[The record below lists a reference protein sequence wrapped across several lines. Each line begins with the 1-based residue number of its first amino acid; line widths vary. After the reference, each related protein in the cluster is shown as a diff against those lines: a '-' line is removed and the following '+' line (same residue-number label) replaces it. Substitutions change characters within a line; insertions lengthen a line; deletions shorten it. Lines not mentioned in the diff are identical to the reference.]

1 MTTILKGNILHAP
14 SFGAL
19 EVVPEGCMVLEDGRI
34 QGIYPALPERYAA
47 CPVTDYGR
55 QLIMPSFADMHLH
68 APQYPMLGMG
78 MDLPLLDWLDAY
90 TFPVEARFAD
100 RDYARL
106 VYRQLAEDLIS
117 SGTTRVAMFSSRHTD
132 ATLILMEELERTGV
146 CGAVGKV
153 NMDRSGGPAQEG
165 TEESVQET
173 LRWLEACRFDHI
185 RPILTPRF
193 IPSCTDSLLE
203 ALGKLA
209 RERDLPVQSHL
220 SENQG
225 EIQLVARL
233 HPDCVHYWEGYRKYG
248 LWKAG
253 TLMAHCVHSGEAEQ
267 RAMAESGVWAVHCAA
282 SNVNLCSG
290 TAPVRRLLEQGVQVV
305 LGSDIAGGDQLAMNQ
320 VIVSSIRASKIRQM
334 ETGEAF
340 LTVPEAYY
348 LGSTAGH
355 RYFGGGSFAPGQP
368 LHAIVVDDTE
378 MPRPVREL
386 RLEERFERALYL
398 MEKRHIRAVYSE
410 GRKVAGGA

>member
-1 MTTILKGNILHAP
+1 
-14 SFGAL
+14 
-19 EVVPEGCMVLEDGRI
+19 
-34 QGIYPALPERYAA
+34 
-47 CPVTDYGR
+47 
-55 QLIMPSFADMHLH
+55 
-68 APQYPMLGMG
+68 
-78 MDLPLLDWLDAY
+78 
-90 TFPVEARFAD
+90 
-100 RDYARL
+100 
-106 VYRQLAEDLIS
+106 
-117 SGTTRVAMFSSRHTD
+117 
-132 ATLILMEELERTGV
+132 MEELERAGV

-165 TEESVQET
+165 TEESLRET
-173 LRWLEACRFDHI
+173 LRWLEACRFAHI

-193 IPSCTDSLLE
+193 IPSCTDGLLE
-203 ALGKLA
+203 ALGELA

-225 EIQLVARL
+225 EIALVARL
-233 HPDCVHYWEGYRKYG
+233 HPDCAHYWEGYRKFG
-248 LWKAG
+248 LWKEG

-267 RAMAESGVWAVHCAA
+267 EAMAESGVWAVHCAA

-290 TAPVRRLLEQGVQVV
+290 TAPVRRLLERGVRVA
-305 LGSDIAGGDQLAMNQ
+305 LGSDIAGGDQLAMNR
-320 VIVSSIRASKIRQM
+320 VIAASIRASKVRQM

-355 RYFGGGSFAPGQP
+355 AYFGGGGFATGQP
-368 LHAIVVDDTE
+368 LHAIVVDDGE

-386 RLEERFERALYL
+386 RLEERFERAVYL

-410 GRKVAGGA
+410 GRKVLDRR

>member
-132 ATLILMEELERTGV
+132 ATLILMEELERAGV

-193 IPSCTDSLLE
+193 ITSCTDSLLE

-267 RAMAESGVWAVHCAA
+267 RAMAESGAPA
-282 SNVNLCSG
+282 SG
-290 TAPVRRLLEQGVQVV
+290 AGGPGGPGQRHRRRGPAGHEPGDRLLHPRLQDPADGDR
-305 LGSDIAGGDQLAMNQ
+305 GGIPHRAGGILP
-320 VIVSSIRASKIRQM
+320 
-334 ETGEAF
+334 G
-340 LTVPEAYY
+340 L
-348 LGSTAGH
+348 H
-355 RYFGGGSFAPGQP
+355 GGPP
-368 LHAIVVDDTE
+368 LLRRRKLR
-378 MPRPVREL
+378 PRP
-386 RLEERFERALYL
+386 APP
-398 MEKRHIRAVYSE
+398 RHCG
-410 GRKVAGGA
+410 GRHGDAPPSP